1 MNTTMNRTGSY
12 LTLAAVLWFIYL
24 ATPFFAPLSIGASL
38 AILVFPIHTRL
49 SRRMKRERSALLV
62 TGLVTLIFIFPAIF
76 LGITGVR
83 AGSTLFRSF
92 RESSMNGT
100 IAAEGASMSEAVM
113 SVPWVNELVLKV
125 SGWLHME
132 PFDLV
137 SNLSG
142 IAKSAALRFGDLFTS
157 LLSSIPMLSISTFLM
172 LLALFF
178 LLVDGERFTRY
189 IVSIP
194 IFPKHQMRFLI
205 RTYSELSKSVLLASV
220 LSGVIQAAI
229 YLVATLF
236 AGTSNAPF
244 FGLLVFLGSFIPVVG
259 ASPITFGLAVLTLF
273 TAPTKAAG
281 ITLLVA
287 AILASLADNIVR
299 PVVLRGSANLHPLLA
314 LIGLF
319 GGLHVFGFVGIFVG
333 PVVAGMAVAFLKVWM
348 EIQQARSPKV

>member
-1 MNTTMNRTGSY
+1 MNQTLNRTGSY
-12 LTLAAVLWFIYL
+12 LTLAAVLWFVYL

-38 AILVFPIHTRL
+38 AILVYPIHLRL
-49 SRRMKRERSALLV
+49 SRRMKRERAALLV

-83 AGSTLFRSF
+83 AGVTLLRSF
-92 RESSMNGT
+92 RESGGT
-100 IAAEGASMSEAVM
+100 VPVAEGATMSEALL

-137 SNLSG
+137 SSLGG
-142 IAKSAALRFGDLFTS
+142 IAKNVALKFGDLFTS

-189 IVSIP
+189 IISIP
-194 IFPKHQMRFLI
+194 IFPHHQMRFLL

-220 LSGVIQAAI
+220 LSGVVQATI
-229 YLVATLF
+229 YLIATLF
-236 AGTSNAPF
+236 AGTSNVPF

-259 ASPITFGLAVLTLF
+259 ASPITFGLAVITLF

-287 AILASLADNIVR
+287 AVLASLADNIVR

-348 EIQQARSPKV
+348 EIQRTRSPKV